1 MDRARARRPRPG
13 RGGSVGCS
21 DNNGSGD
28 DAGDPFPRDVAGDAR
43 NDLGGADAGPP
54 DDLGGFDAGEG
65 GVGDIPPVMLDRPM
79 PVDTGPTACSA
90 AGCPTGQ
97 VCVDE
102 VCLPDRG
109 PCTTNDDC
117 RNDSRCATPANRCV
131 PFGVGATDPSCT
143 REIRPGVFA
152 PAVQCRFSEAPPG
165 DAFPAHLHVL
175 ATPMVA
181 DLRVYR
187 DPDTPARPS
196 IIAVFD
202 DGEDGGSEL
211 GTGLIRILDGR
222 TCTLQ
227 DNLSMQLVS
236 HSSPVAV
243 GDLDGDGRPE
253 IVAFKAGGGLVAFHY
268 VLNTPDPDAGVA
280 GDGAVSDAALDA
292 GVDAGA
298 EDVAPDAADGD
309 VEEAGPVDAGPP
321 PPRGRWEVLWRSTR
335 DGTAFNPTGGGWAGP
350 TLVDLDNDGLPE
362 VLRHGMVFD
371 GRTGAY
377 LGGESETP
385 AIRGYSAG
393 GFSVVVDIDEDD
405 EMELVT
411 GAGVARWDVPTRAWV
426 RESWY
431 SRTECTG
438 AGCGIGHVAVANFGA
453 YTSARVSDPAM
464 PEVAVVSA
472 GHVRVDTMDGRTVF
486 GPVALPGGGTGGP
499 PTVADFDGDGLP
511 EIAAAGATAYTVF
524 DPDCAPVSTLARL
537 GRALRRDGAY
547 GGAVVAPV
555 AGHEQQRDGLDE
567 LRLRGRRPRGGG
579 VRRRVLRA
587 GVRRAHGHGALLAA
601 PLVVHLVRESRGGR
615 RRRRPARR
623 ARGGE
628 QLQLRLDHDGHRVS
642 GRGPRNTDVQFA
654 GIRCATGT
662 DCPSGVCV
670 EGFCR
675 CLADREC
682 CPGRTEDAGPG
693 TECTYVCAAPPEGTP
708 GSGNTC
714 RASRPVG
721 VRGIRVYSDIAD
733 RWVGSRMIWN
743 QHTYHVTNVND
754 DGRVPASGAVRRN
767 WRERS
772 LNNFRTNVQGSAE
785 TMRSGDATGAGEGF
799 MCLASGAAR
808 LTFRACNRGTAPL
821 PDALPVGLY
830 DRDPAAMGA
839 TPVCRAVTPRA
850 LDPGQCVTL
859 TCDWARRRRTGGDAH
874 GGGRRHAARGWSAAR
889 ATTSAVISGR
899 GVPPAGVVEDSIALT
914 GAAVGGTPR
923 VPVRGVAQPGSA
935 PGSGPGSR
943 RFKSSRPDKRRLASH
958 PRGPSCFGVWVPR
971 AGVGAFLEAAPDVHA
986 RTAQLGRRVARPS
999 SEGCVALSDLRVP
1012 EWDGG
1017 GDGP

>member
-1 MDRARARRPRPG
+1 VLALVALALG
-13 RGGSVGCS
+13 AGGSVGCS

-102 VCLPDRG
+102 VCLPDHG
-109 PCTTNDDC
+109 PCTSNDDC

-165 DAFPAHLHVL
+165 DAFPGHLHVL

-243 GDLDGDGRPE
+243 GDLNGDGRPE

-280 GDGAVSDAALDA
+280 GDAGEADAAMDAGVDA

-335 DGTAFNPTGGGWAGP
+335 EGMAFNPTGGGWAGP

-411 GAGVARWDVPTRAWV
+411 GAGVSRWDVPTRAWV

-486 GPVALPGGGTGGP
+486 GPIALPGGGSGGP

-537 GRALRRDGAY
+537 GGRCDATARTGVLWSRPSQDMSSNVTGSTSFDFEGDGRVEAVY
-547 GGAVVAPV
+547 ADECFARVYDGRTGTVLFSQHHSSCTWYENPVVADV
-555 AGHEQQRDGLDE
+555 DGD
-567 LRLRGRRPRGGG
+567 
-579 VRRRVLRA
+579 LRA
-587 GVRRAHGHGALLAA
+587 E
-601 PLVVHLVRESRGGR
+601 LVVGSNFNCGSTTTGIACPGV
-615 RRRRPARR
+615 
-623 ARGGE
+623 
-628 QLQLRLDHDGHRVS
+628 
-642 GRGPRNTDVQFA
+642 GPRNTDTQFA

-682 CPGRTEDAGPG
+682 CPGRTEDAGAG

-754 DGRVPASGAVRRN
+754 DGRVPASGATRRN

-859 TCDWARRRRTGGDAH
+859 TCDWARPPEDTAVTLTVVADDGRTRLECREGNNLG
-874 GGGRRHAARGWSAAR
+874 
-889 ATTSAVISGR
+889 TISGVVCR
-899 GVPPAGVVEDSIALT
+899 PPG
-914 GAAVGGTPR
+914 
-923 VPVRGVAQPGSA
+923 
-935 PGSGPGSR
+935 
-943 RFKSSRPDKRRLASH
+943 
-958 PRGPSCFGVWVPR
+958 
-971 AGVGAFLEAAPDVHA
+971 
-986 RTAQLGRRVARPS
+986 
-999 SEGCVALSDLRVP
+999 
-1012 EWDGG
+1012 
-1017 GDGP
+1017 

>member
-1 MDRARARRPRPG
+1 VLALVALALG
-13 RGGSVGCS
+13 AGGSVGCS

-102 VCLPDRG
+102 VCLPDHG
-109 PCTTNDDC
+109 PCTSNDDC

-165 DAFPAHLHVL
+165 DAFPGHLHVL

-411 GAGVARWDVPTRAWV
+411 GAGVARWDVLMRAWV

-486 GPVALPGGGTGGP
+486 GPIALPGGGSGGP

-537 GRALRRDGAY
+537 GGRCDATARTGVLWSRPSQDMSSNVTGSTSFDFEGDGRVEAVY
-547 GGAVVAPV
+547 ADECFARVYDGRTGTVLFSQHHSSCTWYENPVVADV
-555 AGHEQQRDGLDE
+555 DGD
-567 LRLRGRRPRGGG
+567 
-579 VRRRVLRA
+579 LRA
-587 GVRRAHGHGALLAA
+587 E
-601 PLVVHLVRESRGGR
+601 LVVGSNFNCGSTTTGIACPGV
-615 RRRRPARR
+615 
-623 ARGGE
+623 
-628 QLQLRLDHDGHRVS
+628 
-642 GRGPRNTDVQFA
+642 GPRNTDTQFA

-754 DGRVPASGAVRRN
+754 DGRVPASGATRRN

-859 TCDWARRRRTGGDAH
+859 SCDWAQPPDGDPVTLTVVADDGRTRLECREGNNLGAL
-874 GGGRRHAARGWSAAR
+874 
-889 ATTSAVISGR
+889 
-899 GVPPAGVVEDSIALT
+899 PGVVCR
-914 GAAVGGTPR
+914 P
-923 VPVRGVAQPGSA
+923 PG
-935 PGSGPGSR
+935 
-943 RFKSSRPDKRRLASH
+943 
-958 PRGPSCFGVWVPR
+958 
-971 AGVGAFLEAAPDVHA
+971 
-986 RTAQLGRRVARPS
+986 
-999 SEGCVALSDLRVP
+999 
-1012 EWDGG
+1012 
-1017 GDGP
+1017 